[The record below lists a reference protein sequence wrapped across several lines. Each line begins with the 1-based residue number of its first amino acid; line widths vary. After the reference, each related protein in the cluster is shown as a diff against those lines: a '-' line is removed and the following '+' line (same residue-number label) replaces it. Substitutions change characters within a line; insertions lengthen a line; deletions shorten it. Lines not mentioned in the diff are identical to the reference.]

1 MKLYLR
7 RLLHRIKTKSLVP
20 GTIIKCESGRYLAY
34 YEHRQDIIANGD
46 TESEARQ
53 NLKMMYETVRQY
65 ECGQRETIHT
75 ELPVTYKAKKFTEML
90 KCF

>member
-7 RLLHRIKTKSLVP
+7 RILHRIKAQSLVP

-34 YEHRQDIIANGD
+34 YEHREDIIANGD
-46 TESEARQ
+46 TESEAKQ

-65 ECGQRETIHT
+65 ELGQRETTHT
-75 ELPVTYKAKKFTEML
+75 KLPVTYKAKKFTEKL
-90 KCF
+90 NCV